1 MRIQPTFR
9 RTGVIGLAAV
19 ALLSAACSSGPRAEK
34 GLIVGESTS
43 TSTALPAPTIVEES
57 TTTTEEASTTTGAAR
72 KSGGGGGTGKP
83 VSPKLTGIPDGAP
96 YGEAI
101 PFTSSVEVPTNLVWI
116 LAIGSDARPG
126 GDMRK
131 SNGDSIHL
139 IGVDPGTGAGTILG
153 FPRDSWVQIPGK
165 GTGKINSALAMGG
178 PKLMAETVRK
188 LTGLPVDYYVVTA
201 FEGFQK
207 IIDELGGVNVRV
219 DRKMNDK
226 MSGARFDP
234 GWHNM
239 NGGQALAY
247 SRDRYDVPNGDFT
260 RSLHQGNVMMSG
272 LAKLRAEVGDD
283 AGLQRWIGVLLRHA
297 DLDSP
302 PHQLLPLAALAR
314 RLDPAKITNVVAPG
328 RIGTAGRA
336 SVVYLTDEARK
347 LFLDL
352 RPDAA
357 IGGPT
362 GDQPR
367 PAPTTTTTTA
377 PPTTTTT
384 APATASGTA
393 ESSSTTT
400 SSTPPSTT
408 VDEPGVLDSV
418 GR

>member
-1 MRIQPTFR
+1 MSPHTTFR
-9 RTGVIGLAAV
+9 RTGVIGLAVAV
-19 ALLSAACSSGPRAEK
+19 ALVTGACAGGSRTEK
-34 GLIVGESTS
+34 GLVIGESTS
-43 TSTALPAPTIVEES
+43 TSTALPAPDIIEDP
-57 TTTTEEASTTTGAAR
+57 TTTTAEASTTTGAR
-72 KSGGGGGTGKP
+72 KSGAGVGGRASGP
-83 VSPKLTGIPDGAP
+83 AVSAKLTGIPDGAP

-139 IGVDPGTGAGTILG
+139 IGVDPQTGVGTVVG
-153 FPRDSWVQIPGK
+153 FPRDSWVKIPGR
-165 GTGKINSALAMGG
+165 GTGKINSALAKGG
-178 PKLMAETVRK
+178 PKLMAETVRQ
-188 LTGLPVDYYVVTA
+188 LTGLPVDFYVLTA

-207 IIDELGGVNVRV
+207 IIDELGGVNVHV
-219 DRKMNDK
+219 DKKMNDK

-247 SRDRYDVPNGDFT
+247 SRDRYDVPNGDFS
-260 RSLHQGNVMMSG
+260 RSLHQGNVMLSG

-283 AGLQRWIGVLLRHA
+283 AGLHRWIGVMLRHA

-302 PHQLLPLAALAR
+302 PQQLLPLAALAR

-328 RIGTAGRA
+328 RVGTAGAA

-367 PAPTTTTTTA
+367 PAATTTTTVAPSTTTTTTTA
-377 PPTTTTT
+377 PPATETTTSTAPHILPTTTTT
-384 APATASGTA
+384 AKG
-393 ESSSTTT
+393 
-400 SSTPPSTT
+400 
-408 VDEPGVLDSV
+408 LFN
-418 GR
+418 

>member
-1 MRIQPTFR
+1 MRTQSAFR
-9 RTGVIGLAAV
+9 RTGVTALAAIAIV
-19 ALLSAACSSGPRAEK
+19 TAGCSPGSRSEK
-34 GLIVGESTS
+34 GLIVGKSPT
-43 TSTALPAPTIVEES
+43 TTTALPAPTIVEET
-57 TTTTEEASTTTGAAR
+57 TTTTEEPSTTTGAR
-72 KSGGGGGTGKP
+72 KTGGGGGSGSGKAI
-83 VSPKLTGIPDGAP
+83 SPKLTGVPDGSP

-101 PFTSSVEVPTNLVWI
+101 PFTSSVEVPTNLVWV

-139 IGVDPGTGAGTILG
+139 VGVDPATGAGTILG

-188 LTGLPVDYYVVTA
+188 LTGLPVDYYVLTA
-201 FEGFQK
+201 FAGFQK
-207 IIDELGGVNVRV
+207 IVDELGGVNVQV

-247 SRDRYDVPNGDFT
+247 SRDRYDVPNGDFS

-283 AGLQRWIGVLLRHA
+283 AGLQNWIGVLLRHA

-302 PHQLLPLAALAR
+302 PQQLLPLAALAR
-314 RLDPAKITNVVAPG
+314 KLDPAKITNIVAPG
-328 RIGTAGRA
+328 RVGTAGSA

-357 IGGPT
+357 VGGPT

-377 PPTTTTT
+377 PPTTTTS
-384 APATASGTA
+384 APVAASGTA

-400 SSTPPSTT
+400 TS
-408 VDEPGVLDSV
+408 VLNL
-418 GR
+418 GN

>member
-1 MRIQPTFR
+1 MSPHTTFR
-9 RTGVIGLAAV
+9 RTGVVGVAV
-19 ALLSAACSSGPRAEK
+19 AMALIAGACSGGSKTEK
-34 GLIVGESTS
+34 GLVIGASTS
-43 TSTALPAPTIVEES
+43 TSTALPAPDIIEDP
-57 TTTTEEASTTTGAAR
+57 TTTTTAEASTTTGAH
-72 KSGGGGGTGKP
+72 KSGGGGSGRP
-83 VSPKLTGIPDGAP
+83 VTAKSTGIPDGAP

-101 PFTSSVEVPTNLVWI
+101 PFTSSVEVPTNLVWV

-131 SNGDSIHL
+131 SNGDSLHL
-139 IGVDPGTGAGTILG
+139 IGVDPQTGAGTVLG
-153 FPRDSWVQIPGK
+153 FPRDSWVKIPGH
-165 GTGKINSALAMGG
+165 GTGKINSALAKGG
-178 PKLMAETVRK
+178 PKLMAETIRQ
-188 LTGLPVDYYVVTA
+188 LTGLPVDFYVLTA

-207 IIDELGGVNVRV
+207 IVDEVGGVNVHV

-247 SRDRYDVPNGDFT
+247 SRDRYDVPNGDFS

-283 AGLQRWIGVLLRHA
+283 AGLHRWIGVLLRHA

-302 PHQLLPLAALAR
+302 PQSLLPLAALAR
-314 RLDPAKITNVVAPG
+314 RLDPAKITNIVAPG
-328 RIGTAGRA
+328 RVGTAGSA

-357 IGGPT
+357 VGGPT

-367 PAPTTTTTTA
+367 PAATTTTTTA
-377 PPTTTTT
+377 PASTSTTVPAAT
-384 APATASGTA
+384 APGTA
-393 ESSSTTT
+393 ESTTT
-400 SSTPPSTT
+400 SSTAPS
-408 VDEPGVLDSV
+408 VLNLD
-418 GR
+418 R

>member
-1 MRIQPTFR
+1 MRTRSAFR
-9 RTGVIGLAAV
+9 RTGVAGLAAL
-19 ALLSAACSSGPRAEK
+19 ALVTGACSSGPRTEK
-34 GLIVGESTS
+34 GLIVGKSAT
-43 TSTALPAPTIVEES
+43 TTTALPGPTIVEES
-57 TTTTEEASTTTGAAR
+57 TTTTDEPSTTTGAKR
-72 KSGGGGGTGKP
+72 SGGTGGGTGKAI
-83 VSPKLTGIPDGAP
+83 SPKLTGIPDGSP

-101 PFTSSVEVPTNLVWI
+101 PFTSSVEVPTNLVWV

-139 IGVDPGTGAGTILG
+139 IGVDPGTGVGTVLG
-153 FPRDSWVQIPGK
+153 FPRDSWVQIPGH

-188 LTGLPVDYYVVTA
+188 VTGLPVDYYVLTA

-207 IIDELGGVNVRV
+207 IVDELGGVNVQV
-219 DRKMNDK
+219 DKRMNDK
-226 MSGARFDP
+226 FSGARFDP

-247 SRDRYDVPNGDFT
+247 SRDRHDVANGDFT

-283 AGLQRWIGVLLRHA
+283 AGLQHWIGVLLRHA

-302 PHQLLPLAALAR
+302 PQQLLPLAALAR
-314 RLDPAKITNVVAPG
+314 KLDPAKITNIVVPG
-328 RIGTAGRA
+328 RVGTAGSA

-367 PAPTTTTTTA
+367 PEPTTTTTTA
-377 PPTTTTT
+377 PPTTTTS

-393 ESSSTTT
+393 DSSTT
-400 SSTPPSTT
+400 SSTAP
-408 VDEPGVLDSV
+408 EPGVLNSI